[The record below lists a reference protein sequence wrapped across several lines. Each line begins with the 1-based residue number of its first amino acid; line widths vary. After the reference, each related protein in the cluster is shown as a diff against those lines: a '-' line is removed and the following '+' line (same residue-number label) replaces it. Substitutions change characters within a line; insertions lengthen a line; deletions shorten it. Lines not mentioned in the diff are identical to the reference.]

1 MFKRTLLSVALL
13 TSLMACSANADEA
26 SIKKTLQG
34 QFPDAKISSV
44 VKTPYAGLY
53 EVVIDNQVV
62 YADNDASHVFIGSV
76 IDTKTKQNLTDAR
89 TAKLNAVKFDSL
101 PLSDALKV
109 VKGDGSRKL
118 VIFSDPDCP
127 YCKKLEPELQQLNNV
142 TIYTFLYPIASLH
155 PNAVANARAIWCAPD
170 RNKAWDDAMLR
181 GVLPK
186 NDGKCANPIDSNIA
200 LGNKLRVT
208 GTPTLIFANG
218 QRVPGMVPADKLKQ
232 MLDMAAK

>member
-1 MFKRTLLSVALL
+1 MFKRTVLSVALL

-26 SIKKTLQG
+26 AIKKTLQG
-34 QFPDAKISSV
+34 QFPDATISSV
-44 VKTPYAGLY
+44 AKTPYAGLY

-62 YADNDASHVFIGSV
+62 YADSDASHVFVGSV

-101 PLSDALKV
+101 PLADALKV

-142 TIYTFLYPIASLH
+142 TIYTFLYPIVSLH
-155 PNAVANARAIWCAPD
+155 PNAVANARAIWCAPN
-170 RNKAWDDAMLR
+170 RNNAWDDAMLR
-181 GVLPK
+181 GVLPQ

-232 MLDMAAK
+232 MLDAAAK